1 ATLSD
6 VLSLTDRVTRS
17 EGYPTLGGVANLS
30 LGFETSAGE
39 AAEFVLGQNSPN
51 PVDAVTQIAFTLPE
65 ANTATLTVRDVQGRT
80 VLVREI
86 EAEAGVNLVSLE
98 RDDLAASGVYSYTL
112 TAGKWTATKQMVIR

>member
-1 ATLSD
+1 T
-6 VLSLTDRVTRS
+6 S
-17 EGYPTLGGVANLS
+17 E
-30 LGFETSAGE
+30 GE

-65 ANTATLTVRDVQGRT
+65 ANTARLTVRDVQGRT

-86 EAEAGVNLVSLE
+86 EAEAGVNLVTME

-112 TAGKWTATKQMVIR
+112 TAGQWTATKQMVIR